1 MTNRPAGRTNPLSSQ
16 VPSLGPTPD
25 SGHGRSD
32 MVWKSDVALE
42 MWIDVERAPVV
53 VRLAGTLSKAT
64 AARLVSVVAELVA
77 DGCHDFAMQTRDLE
91 VSDTAGAEALMDLQ
105 RLITRSGGR
114 VGWDAP
120 TIVSG

>member
-1 MTNRPAGRTNPLSSQ
+1 MRDQATGRTNPLSSE
-16 VPSLGPTPD
+16 VTSFGPTPD
-25 SGHGRSD
+25 YGHGRSD
-32 MVWKSDVALE
+32 TVWKSDVALE

-64 AARLVSVVAELVA
+64 AARLISVVAQLVA
-77 DGCHDFAMQTRDLE
+77 DGYHDFEMQTRDLE
-91 VSDTAGAEALMDLQ
+91 VSDTGGAEALMDLQ

>member
-1 MTNRPAGRTNPLSSQ
+1 MTDQTAGRPNHPLSEL
-16 VPSLGPTPD
+16 PSSVPTPD
-25 SGHGRSD
+25 HGHGRSD
-32 MVWKSDVALE
+32 TVWKSDVALE

-53 VRLAGTLSKAT
+53 IRLAGTLSKAT
-64 AARLVSVVAELVA
+64 AVRLVSVVAELVG
-77 DGCHDFAMQTRDLE
+77 DGYHDFELQTRNLE
-91 VSDTAGAEALMDLQ
+91 VSDIGGAEALMDLQ

>member
-1 MTNRPAGRTNPLSSQ
+1 MTNRPAGRTNPQSSQ
-16 VPSLGPTPD
+16 VPGLWPTPD

-32 MVWKSDVALE
+32 TVWKSDVALE

-53 VRLAGTLSKAT
+53 VRLAGTLGKAT

-77 DGCHDFAMQTRDLE
+77 DGYHDFDMQTRDLE
-91 VSDTAGAEALMDLQ
+91 VSDTGGAEALMDLQ

-114 VGWDAP
+114 VGWEAP

>member
-1 MTNRPAGRTNPLSSQ
+1 
-16 VPSLGPTPD
+16 
-25 SGHGRSD
+25 
-32 MVWKSDVALE
+32 

-53 VRLAGTLSKAT
+53 VRLAGTLSKVT